1 MIKLKSNNNKKQLLS
16 KKEKGEISM
25 KRMIIVSILT
35 MIITGIICAGCSKST
50 KENTSVSLENTPAV
64 EDNQEQTVN
73 LLVWGAEEDQAL
85 LQQIIDSFQK
95 EYDGEAEFN
104 ITIAPVSEGTCK
116 ETVLSNVAECA
127 DVFTFADDQLMALA
141 AAGVLKPI
149 ENADQ
154 IKANNIEGAVTAAT
168 INNSLYAYPL
178 TSDNGYF
185 MFYNKK
191 YFSDSDLE
199 SLDSMLRVAAENGK
213 YVTMDWNSGWYLYS
227 FFGNTGLEMG
237 LNDDGIT
244 NYCNWNTKKGDIKGV
259 DVASAMLAIAKNPG
273 FKNGS
278 DEVLA
283 EGAKDGSVI
292 AGISGVW
299 EGTKLKEAWGE
310 DYAAVKLPT
319 YTCNGEQ
326 VQMGSYVGYKMVGVN
341 SYSKNKEWAA
351 KLAEW
356 ITNEENQELRFKER
370 GQGPSNINASA
381 SDEVKNDAA
390 IMALIQQSQYA
401 SLQRVGG
408 KYWDA
413 MASFGVS
420 MANGELNEKPLQEVM
435 DSLVESITATN

>member
-1 MIKLKSNNNKKQLLS
+1 M
-16 KKEKGEISM
+16 SM
-25 KRMIIVSILT
+25 KRRIIAAILA
-35 MIITGIICAGCSKST
+35 MVFIGIMCAGCNNST
-50 KENTSVSLENTPAV
+50 KENDSVSEEDTQAGEENKTQAV
-64 EDNQEQTVN
+64 S
-73 LLVWGAEEDQAL
+73 LLVWGAEEDQEL
-85 LQQIIDSFQK
+85 LQKMTESFK
-95 EYDGEAEFN
+95 EEHAGEAEID

-116 ETVLSNVAECA
+116 ETALSNVAECA

-149 ENADQ
+149 KNADQ
-154 IKANNIEGAVTAAT
+154 IKENNIEGAVTAAA
-168 INNSLYAYPL
+168 INDSLYAYPL

-185 MFYNKK
+185 MFYNKR
-191 YFSDSDLE
+191 YFTDSDVE
-199 SLDSMLRVAAENGK
+199 SLDSMLRVAAQNGK

-259 DVASAMLAIAKNPG
+259 DVASAMRAIAQNPG
-273 FKNGS
+273 FKQGS
-278 DEVLA
+278 DDVLA

-299 EGTKLKEAWGE
+299 QGSKLKEAWGK

-319 YTCNGEQ
+319 YTCNGKQ

-356 ITNEENQELRFKER
+356 MTNQENQELRFKER
-370 GQGPSNINASA
+370 GQGPSNIKA
-381 SDEVKNDAA
+381 SDSEEVKKDPA
-390 IMALIQQSQYA
+390 IMALIGQSQYG

-413 MASFGVS
+413 MADFG
-420 MANGELNEKPLQEVM
+420 MDLANGNLDSKPLQHVM

>member
-1 MIKLKSNNNKKQLLS
+1 MKSK
-16 KKEKGEISM
+16 
-25 KRMIIVSILT
+25 IIILILA
-35 MIITGIICAGCSKST
+35 MAIVGIMCAGCNKST
-50 KENTSVSLENTPAV
+50 KENTSVSLENTQ
-64 EDNQEQTVN
+64 ESEENKEQTVS

-85 LQQIIDSFQK
+85 LQKIIDSFQK
-95 EYDGEAEFN
+95 EHTGEAKFDIK
-104 ITIAPVSEGTCK
+104 ITSVSEGTCK
-116 ETVLSNVAECA
+116 DTALSNVEECA

-141 AAGVLKPI
+141 ASGVLKPI

-154 IKANNIEGAVTAAT
+154 IRENNIEGAVTAAT
-168 INNSLYAYPL
+168 INDSLYAYPL

-191 YFSDSDLE
+191 YFNDSDLK
-199 SLDSMLRVAAENGK
+199 SLDSMLRVAADNGK

-227 FFGNTGLEMG
+227 FFGNTGLGMG

-244 NYCNWNTKKGDIKGV
+244 NYCNWNSKKGDIKGV
-259 DVASAMLAIAKNPG
+259 DIAGAMLAIAKNPG
-273 FKNGS
+273 FKNGN
-278 DEVLA
+278 DEALA
-283 EGAKDGSVI
+283 KGAKDGSVI

-299 EGTKLKEAWGE
+299 EGSKLKEAWGE

-319 YTCNGEQ
+319 YTCNGKQ

-356 ITNEENQELRFKER
+356 ITNEENQKLRFKER
-370 GQGPSNINASA
+370 GQGPSNVKA
-381 SDEVKNDAA
+381 SDSEEVKNDAA
-390 IMALIQQSQYA
+390 IMALIEQSQYG

-413 MASFGVS
+413 MADFGTDL
-420 MANGELNEKPLQEVM
+420 ANGNLNTKPLQQVM
-435 DSLVESITATN
+435 DSLVENITATN